1 MTRSFL
7 VSLHVEDGSVPAAVT
22 GRSQIS
28 VFGEMLPPEGPWKR
42 AALSGK
48 MPPETRRGE
57 GFGSLPW
64 MLHTRLH
71 LNFLLETAVK
81 GVLCGS
87 FESPNRLTQRVFF
100 IGEMGFLFAL
110 YPSLVH
116 AILEYH
122 GL

>member
-48 MPPETRRGE
+48 MPPETRRGRVWQSPVDATHQASFKLSS
-57 GFGSLPW
+57 GDSGQGRSLW
-64 MLHTRLH
+64 K
-71 LNFLLETAVK
+71 F
-81 GVLCGS
+81 
-87 FESPNRLTQRVFF
+87 
-100 IGEMGFLFAL
+100 
-110 YPSLVH
+110 
-116 AILEYH
+116 
-122 GL
+122 